1 MQTMTKYA
9 LFLAIIGFGLLS
21 CGRPIARFSYQETS
35 RQAPDTVHFDN
46 QSEKAETYEWDFG
59 DGNQSTE
66 ADPVNRYIHSGN
78 YVVRLTAAKGKKK
91 RIMEKRI
98 QISPPDKCLVEI
110 ETRFGNMLV
119 ELYDETPQ
127 HRDNFLKLAEEGYFD
142 GLLFHRVIDG
152 FMIQGGDPESRNAP
166 SGKALGMGGPGYQV
180 PAEFN
185 SKYVHLKGALAAAR
199 QGDQVNPEKKSSGS
213 QFYIVQ
219 GKPVSESNLQLT
231 EARNGI
237 QYTPEQKEEYMTI
250 GGTPFLDQGY
260 TVFGRVIDGLN
271 VIDSIATVRTDSRD
285 RPTEDVAMKIRVIK

>member
-1 MQTMTKYA
+1 
-9 LFLAIIGFGLLS
+9 
-21 CGRPIARFSYQETS
+21 
-35 RQAPDTVHFDN
+35 
-46 QSEKAETYEWDFG
+46 
-59 DGNQSTE
+59 
-66 ADPVNRYIHSGN
+66 
-78 YVVRLTAAKGKKK
+78 
-91 RIMEKRI
+91 MEKRI

>member
-1 MQTMTKYA
+1 MKYTGA
-9 LFLAIIGFGLLS
+9 LLLLLALGMFS
-21 CGRPIARFSYQETS
+21 CGRPIARFTYHDLT
-35 RQAPDTVHFDN
+35 RQAPDTVKFMN
-46 QSEKAETYEWDFG
+46 QSQRAESYKWDFG
-59 DGNQSTE
+59 DGQESME
-66 ADPVNRYIHSGN
+66 AEPTNRYTHSGN
-78 YVVRLTAAKGKKK
+78 YVVRLTAMKGKKK

-98 QISPPDKCLVEI
+98 LISPPDKCLVEI

-142 GLLFHRVIDG
+142 GMLFHRVIDG
-152 FMIQGGDPESRNAP
+152 FMVQGGDPDSKNAP
-166 SGKALGMGGPGYQV
+166 AGKALGMGGPGYQV

-185 SKYVHLKGALAAAR
+185 PKYIHIKGALAAAR

-219 GKPVSESNLQLT
+219 GKPVSESNLQIT
-231 EARNGI
+231 EARNGV

-260 TVFGRVIDGLN
+260 TVFGQVIEGLD
-271 VIDSIATVRTDSRD
+271 VIDSIATVKTDSRD
-285 RPTEDVAMKIRVIK
+285 RPLEDVAMKIRVIK

>member
-1 MQTMTKYA
+1 
-9 LFLAIIGFGLLS
+9 
-21 CGRPIARFSYQETS
+21 
-35 RQAPDTVHFDN
+35 
-46 QSEKAETYEWDFG
+46 
-59 DGNQSTE
+59 
-66 ADPVNRYIHSGN
+66 
-78 YVVRLTAAKGKKK
+78 
-91 RIMEKRI
+91 
-98 QISPPDKCLVEI
+98 
-110 ETRFGNMLV
+110 MLV